1 MIPLTFRV
9 ERPKENTVLRIHAG
23 KKELFKKKMRWVNPA
38 NMIRI
43 EVDISAEIIA
53 SAQSLEVT
61 IDD

>member
-9 ERPKENTVLRIHAG
+9 ERPKENTVLRVHVG

-43 EVDISAEIIA
+43 ELDISAEIIA
-53 SAQSLEVT
+53 SSQNLEVS
-61 IDD
+61 IDG